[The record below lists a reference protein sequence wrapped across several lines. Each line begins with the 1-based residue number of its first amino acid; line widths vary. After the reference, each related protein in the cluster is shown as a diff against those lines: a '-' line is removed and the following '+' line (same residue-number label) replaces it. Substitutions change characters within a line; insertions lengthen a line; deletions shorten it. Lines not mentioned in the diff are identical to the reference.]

1 MAIDRESGGGL
12 AMGTAEIRTAILA
25 ASEYLSQHPD
35 GARSTD
41 SAAVATLVDGLVTRV
56 TGPDG
61 ATMTTDMVPSV
72 GGTASAPSP
81 GWLLRAAEASCVAT
95 LIAMRAA
102 MLEITLDT
110 LEVTVD
116 SVSDDRGLLGIDDAV
131 PAGPL
136 TARVHVRLAG
146 PDVDAATLD
155 EVARWGVKH
164 CPVCDAI
171 EREVPVTVEVLT
183 T

>member
-1 MAIDRESGGGL
+1 MA
-12 AMGTAEIRTAILA
+12 AEAIRNAIRA
-25 ASEYLSQHPD
+25 ATDYLTQHPD
-35 GARSTD
+35 KARSVD
-41 SAAVATLVDGLVTRV
+41 SAATATLVNGLVVRV

-61 ATMTTDMVPSV
+61 AAITTDMVPSV

-81 GWLLRAAEASCVAT
+81 GWLLRASEASCVAT

-102 MLEITLDT
+102 MLDIVLDT

-116 SVSDDRGLLGIDDAV
+116 SESDDRGLLGIDAAV

-136 TARVHVRLAG
+136 SGRVAVRLTAAG
-146 PDVDAATLD
+146 VDQAALED
-155 EVARWGVKH
+155 MARWGVRH
-164 CPVCDAI
+164 CPVCDAL
-171 EREVPVTVEVLT
+171 ERAIPMATEVST

>member
-1 MAIDRESGGGL
+1 MTSESIRRAL
-12 AMGTAEIRTAILA
+12 ETA
-25 ASEYLSQHPD
+25 SDYLRADPD
-35 GARSTD
+35 DARSTD
-41 SAAVATLVDGLVTRV
+41 SAATASVVDGLVVRV

-61 ATMTTDMVPSV
+61 SSLTTDMVPSV

-102 MLEITLDT
+102 MLGITLDH

-116 SVSDDRGLLGIDDAV
+116 SESDDRGILGIDDAV

-136 TARVHVRLAG
+136 SGRVAIRLTAKG
-146 PDVDAATLD
+146 VDDATLE

-171 EREVPVTVEVLT
+171 ERAVPIGTEVT
-183 T
+183 TA